1 MYTSTGH
8 ASKDNSI
15 TLYFT
20 FFFLIRNGPKKSTAL
35 YEKGGDGSM
44 QLQGKS
50 AILWTWG
57 IPRNFLQVTH
67 WEIQLDI
74 AEEPP
79 TTQYPLWHNS
89 FWVIPLPM
97 WFTLAWQKQISRFV
111 KGSYKEGQQDVLLQ
125 KVDELI

>member
-1 MYTSTGH
+1 MYTSAGH

-15 TLYFT
+15 TLYLN
-20 FFFLIRNGPKKSTAL
+20 FFSLIRNGPKKSTAQ

-44 QLQGKS
+44 RLQGKS